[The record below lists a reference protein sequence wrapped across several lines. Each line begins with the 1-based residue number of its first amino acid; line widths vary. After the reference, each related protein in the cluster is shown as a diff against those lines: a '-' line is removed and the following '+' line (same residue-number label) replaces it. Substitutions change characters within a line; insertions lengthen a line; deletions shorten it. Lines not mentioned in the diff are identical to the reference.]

1 MAKEKTFSVNQATLI
16 SLGIIL
22 IERGLD
28 AINNSNVLA
37 GTVLVFIGAIFNF
50 VSFFLEK
57 EWKNNHA
64 GK

>member
-1 MAKEKTFSVNQATLI
+1 VAKEKTFSVNQATLI